1 MTRTKPQSP
10 VMNKIANKIET
21 AIKEE
26 IESNESELV
35 VERRNMES
43 HIDIK
48 VSNPQ
53 AFVLTL
59 DEVETVR
66 KAISDIYEAYEKQIS
81 IIFDTDPIICN
92 VGIIYQAVMSITI
105 HK

>member
-1 MTRTKPQSP
+1 MTHTKPQLP
-10 VMNKIANKIET
+10 VMNKIANKIED
-21 AIKEE
+21 AINNAWTDET
-26 IESNESELV
+26 ELK
-35 VERRNMES
+35 VERRNTS
-43 HIDIK
+43 KFIQIK

-59 DEVETVR
+59 DEVELVR
-66 KAISDIYEAYEKQIS
+66 KAISDIYEAYEKQIN

>member
-1 MTRTKPQSP
+1 MP
-10 VMNKIANKIET
+10 VMNKIANKIED
-21 AIKEE
+21 AINNAWNDE
-26 IESNESELV
+26 IELK
-35 VERRNMES
+35 VERRNTS
-43 HIDIK
+43 KFIQIK

-53 AFVLTL
+53 AYVLSL
-59 DEVETVR
+59 EEAELVR

-92 VGIIYQAVMSITI
+92 VGVIYQVVMNITI

>member
-1 MTRTKPQSP
+1 MTRTKPQLP

-21 AIKEE
+21 AINNAWTDE
-26 IESNESELV
+26 IELK
-35 VERRNMES
+35 VERRNTS
-43 HIDIK
+43 KFIQIK

-59 DEVETVR
+59 EEVELIR
-66 KAISDIYEAYEKQIS
+66 KAISDIYEAYEKQIN
-81 IIFDTDPIICN
+81 IIFDTDPLICN
-92 VGIIYQAVMSITI
+92 VGVIYQAVMTITI

>member
-1 MTRTKPQSP
+1 MTRTKPQLP
-10 VMNKIANKIET
+10 VIYKIANKIET
-21 AIKEE
+21 AIKEVT
-26 IESNESELV
+26 ESNESELV
-35 VERRNMES
+35 VERRNTDK
-43 HIDIK
+43 HIQIN

-59 DEVETVR
+59 DEVEMVR
-66 KAISDIYEAYEKQIS
+66 TAISDIYEAYESNIN

-92 VGIIYQAVMSITI
+92 LGIIHQAVMNITI

>member
-1 MTRTKPQSP
+1 MTRTKPQLP

-21 AIKEE
+21 AINNAWTDE
-26 IESNESELV
+26 IELK
-35 VERRNMES
+35 VERRNTS
-43 HIDIK
+43 KFIQIK

-53 AFVLTL
+53 AFVLSL
-59 DEVETVR
+59 DEVELVR
-66 KAISDIYEAYEKQIS
+66 KAISDIYEAYEAKIN

-92 VGIIYQAVMSITI
+92 VGIIYQAVMTITI

>member
-1 MTRTKPQSP
+1 MTRTKPQIP
-10 VMNKIANKIET
+10 VMNKIANKIED
-21 AIKEE
+21 AINNAWNDE
-26 IESNESELV
+26 IELK
-35 VERRNMES
+35 VERRNTS
-43 HIDIK
+43 KFIQIK

-53 AFVLTL
+53 AYVLSL
-59 DEVETVR
+59 EEAELVR

-92 VGIIYQAVMSITI
+92 VGVIYQVVMNITI

>member
-1 MTRTKPQSP
+1 
-10 VMNKIANKIET
+10 MNKIANKIED
-21 AIKEE
+21 AINNAWNDE
-26 IESNESELV
+26 IELK
-35 VERRNMES
+35 VERRNTS
-43 HIDIK
+43 KFIQIK

-53 AFVLTL
+53 AYVLSL
-59 DEVETVR
+59 EEAELVR

-92 VGIIYQAVMSITI
+92 VGVIYQVVMNITI

>member
-1 MTRTKPQSP
+1 MTRTKPQLP
-10 VMNKIANKIET
+10 VMYKIANKIEN
-21 AIKEE
+21 AIKEV

-35 VERRNMES
+35 VERRNKES
-43 HIDIK
+43 HISIK

-53 AFVLTL
+53 AYVLSL
-59 DEVETVR
+59 EEVELVR

-92 VGIIYQAVMSITI
+92 VGVIYQAVMDITI

>member
-1 MTRTKPQSP
+1 MTRTKPQLP
-10 VMNKIANKIET
+10 VMNKIANKIED
-21 AIKEE
+21 AINNAWTDET
-26 IESNESELV
+26 ELK
-35 VERRNMES
+35 VERRNTS
-43 HIDIK
+43 KFCQIK

-59 DEVETVR
+59 DEVELVR

-81 IIFDTDPIICN
+81 IIFDTDPLICN
-92 VGIIYQAVMSITI
+92 VGVIYQAVMLITI

>member
-1 MTRTKPQSP
+1 MTRTKPQLP
-10 VMNKIANKIET
+10 VIYKIANKIET
-21 AIKEE
+21 AIKEVT
-26 IESNESELV
+26 ESNESELV
-35 VERRNMES
+35 VERRNKES
-43 HIDIK
+43 HISIK

-59 DEVETVR
+59 DEVEMVR
-66 KAISDIYEAYEKQIS
+66 KAISDIYEAYEKQIN

-92 VGIIYQAVMSITI
+92 VGIIYQAVMNITI

>member
-1 MTRTKPQSP
+1 MTRTKPQLP
-10 VMNKIANKIET
+10 VMYKIANKIET
-21 AIKEE
+21 AIKEVIE
-26 IESNESELV
+26 INESELV
-35 VERRNMES
+35 VEHRNTEN
-43 HIDIK
+43 HISIK

-59 DEVETVR
+59 DEVELVR
-66 KAISDIYEAYEKQIS
+66 TAISDIYEAYEAKIN

-92 VGIIYQAVMSITI
+92 VGIIYQVVMNITI